1 MPQLPSCTGLAK
13 TAGVS
18 VSGMTT
24 AAASSNE
31 EQAKYWSEEGGLS
44 WVRDQQL
51 FDLMLSPFN
60 TQLRQ
65 RLNLQSGERVLEIG
79 CGFGTTAL
87 DLAQSGAAVHGVD
100 ISPPMIERAQE
111 RAREVHVDA
120 TFLVAD
126 AQEDPLGGPYDAA
139 FSRFGVMFFADPVRA
154 FRNIASSMR
163 PNGRLAFV
171 CWQPL
176 ERNPWINAAVTVL
189 SDLLEDPPPPA
200 AGDAPGPFAFADP
213 DRTSALLAEAG
224 WVNIMF
230 DSYDVPI
237 RMGGENGIAG
247 AVEQSLSSSVARKLL
262 ALGTPALRDRAA
274 EILHEQFSGQAT
286 DGVVYSTGATWI
298 FTADC

>member
-1 MPQLPSCTGLAK
+1 MT
-13 TAGVS
+13 
-18 VSGMTT
+18 TT
-24 AAASSNE
+24 AASGNE

-79 CGFGTTAL
+79 CGFGSTAL
-87 DLAQSGAAVHGVD
+87 DLAQSGASVHGVD
-100 ISPPMIERAQE
+100 ISPLMIQRAQE
-111 RAREVHVDA
+111 RANESNVEA

-176 ERNPWINAAVTVL
+176 ERNPWINAGVTVL
-189 SDLLEDPPPPA
+189 SDLLDDPPPA

-262 ALGTPALRDRAA
+262 TLGTPSLRERAA
-274 EILHEQFSGQAT
+274 EILHEKFSGQAT
-286 DGVVYSTGATWI
+286 DGVVYSTGSTWI

>member
-1 MPQLPSCTGLAK
+1 LAVTTG
-13 TAGVS
+13 
-18 VSGMTT
+18 
-24 AAASSNE
+24 AASSNE

-60 TQLRQ
+60 TELRQ

-79 CGFGTTAL
+79 CGFGSTAL
-87 DLAQSGAAVHGVD
+87 DLAQSGASVHGVD
-100 ISPPMIERAQE
+100 ISPPMIQRAQE
-111 RAREVHVDA
+111 RARESDVET

-139 FSRFGVMFFADPVRA
+139 VSRFGVMFFADPVQA
-154 FRNIASSMR
+154 FRNIASSMK
-163 PNGRLAFV
+163 PSGRLAFV

-189 SDLLEDPPPPA
+189 RDLLDDPPVPA
-200 AGDAPGPFAFADP
+200 AADAPGPFAFADP
-213 DRTSALLAEAG
+213 DRTRAMLGEAG

-230 DSYDVPI
+230 ESYVVPI
-237 RMGGENGIAG
+237 RLGGENGIAG
-247 AVEQSLSSSVARKLL
+247 AVDHALSSSIARKLL
-262 ALGTPALRDRAA
+262 ALGTPSLRQSAA

-286 DGVVYSTGATWI
+286 DGVVYATGSTWI
-298 FTADC
+298 FTADR